1 MENVVK
7 LRNLKPGEMFKRK
20 GGTYRYIVS
29 NTESL
34 RGCSDSIYCYNLDG
48 DSVGYD
54 HFSNEDVIRINPLTK
69 AAIVSKFWMCHVLN
83 GDMPTIA
90 HHDHTVAVKEAE
102 RLATKTGKPVILLE
116 AIAQVVAAPSTPHW
130 ENI

>member
-1 MENVVK
+1 
-7 LRNLKPGEMFKRK
+7 
-20 GGTYRYIVS
+20 
-29 NTESL
+29 
-34 RGCSDSIYCYNLDG
+34 
-48 DSVGYD
+48 
-54 HFSNEDVIRINPLTK
+54 
-69 AAIVSKFWMCHVLN
+69 
-83 GDMPTIA
+83 MPTIA